1 MTNMRDKFITEALTL
16 IESKYNHLTDK
27 ERNDLMIF
35 KNQKKLSPHAY
46 NKLME
51 LKERCKVK
59 F

>member
-1 MTNMRDKFITEALTL
+1 MNLREKFIDEAIKL

-35 KNQKKLSPHAY
+35 KNAKKLSPHNY
-46 NKLME
+46 NRLME
-51 LKERCKVK
+51 LKERCVVK